1 MKNWKSKVPLFTRL
15 KFAWKAFW
23 LQSITIENWQPYQ
36 VQTNLLNPK
45 RWECDIHD
53 CKHEQALCLSRTDL
67 VLYVEAEGLDHLHV
81 CATHAAKIEG
91 KVKAYGGFD
100 RFGFNNNLK
109 IVQN

>member
-1 MKNWKSKVPLFTRL
+1 MGQPIPPPYKHQEV
-15 KFAWKAFW
+15 
-23 LQSITIENWQPYQ
+23 TIN
-36 VQTNLLNPK
+36 
-45 RWECDIHD
+45 
-53 CKHEQALCLSRTDL
+53 
-67 VLYVEAEGLDHLHV
+67 HLHV